1 MIIKKNSG
9 PPKKYIMSGPPLWNN
24 KPCGIIIKD
33 KTTEIYLYRGADG
46 SNISIGDIL
55 HQPHVWLQMGT
66 VKNSAE
72 EIASWLILISGL
84 FCGAIPIPFS
94 WDYFREVAENGPY
107 HLEDNFILRPIQ
119 SFHHHPQIT
128 FEDIFIFDVDEN
140 TITHKTFP

>member
-1 MIIKKNSG
+1 MIVKKSG
-9 PPKKYIMSGPPLWNN
+9 PPKKYIMPGPPIENN

-33 KTTEIYLYRGADG
+33 KTTEIYLYRGTDG
-46 SNISIGDIL
+46 YDVSIGDFLCEI
-55 HQPHVWLQMGT
+55 QEWLQMGA

-72 EIASWLILISGL
+72 EIASWLILNGGL
-84 FCGAIPIPFS
+84 FAAALPIPFS
-94 WDYFREVAENGPY
+94 WENYKEIIKYGPY
-107 HLEDNFILRPIQ
+107 HLENNFIFKPIQ